1 MLERKSD
8 LQPLSGGEVET
19 KSPAKTWKRKS
30 VRMIKVFLI
39 GYGLVVAAVVVFQ
52 RRMLYFP
59 ERFTATIAE
68 TKVKETGFVAW
79 RNMAGEI
86 VGWKMPATG
95 VATASVLITHGN
107 GGSAMDRG
115 WIAETIQQ
123 ARNVDVY
130 VLEYP
135 GYGARGG
142 SPGKDSF
149 LMAGEE
155 AFGLLPT
162 DKPRFVVGE
171 SLGTGVAAH
180 LAGKFP
186 DSVAGIVFLVPYH
199 SLPWVA
205 QRKMPLVPAY
215 VLLRDRFQPSESLRA
230 YRGPVKVIIA
240 ENDEVIPPEAGHRLF
255 ESYGGPKELEVI
267 SGAQHNDV
275 VARTVAWWKEVFAF
289 LEKNRPA
296 ISDSASA
303 SQSGVQ

>member
-1 MLERKSD
+1 
-8 LQPLSGGEVET
+8 
-19 KSPAKTWKRKS
+19 
-30 VRMIKVFLI
+30 MIKVFLI

-59 ERFTATIAE
+59 ERFAATIAE
-68 TKVKETGFVAW
+68 SRAKETGFVAW
-79 RNMAGEI
+79 RNVAGEI
-86 VGWKMPATG
+86 MGWKMPATG
-95 VATASVLITHGN
+95 VVTASLLITHGN

-115 WIAETIQQ
+115 WIAETIRQ

-142 SPGKDSF
+142 LPGKDSF

-186 DSVAGIVFLVPYH
+186 DMVAGIVFLVPYH

-215 VLLRDRFQPSESLRA
+215 VLLRDRFQPSESLKT
-230 YRGPVKVIIA
+230 YRGPVKVVIA
-240 ENDEVIPPEAGHRLF
+240 ENDEVIPPEAGRRLF

-267 SGAQHNDV
+267 AGAHHNDV
-275 VARTVAWWKEVFAF
+275 AARSVAWWKEAFGF
-289 LEKNRPA
+289 LEKNQTAKTQPPTNP
-296 ISDSASA
+296 
-303 SQSGVQ
+303 